1 VWVERVFSCPKWAT
15 YFTANLGLIS
25 RIALSIPTRKHL
37 FPYTEVG
44 FISEVAGISERGGLC
59 GLGKEI

>member
-1 VWVERVFSCPKWAT
+1 M
-15 YFTANLGLIS
+15 ANLGLIS
-25 RIALSIPTRKHL
+25 RIALSIPIRKHL

-59 GLGKEI
+59 GMGKEIRAFS